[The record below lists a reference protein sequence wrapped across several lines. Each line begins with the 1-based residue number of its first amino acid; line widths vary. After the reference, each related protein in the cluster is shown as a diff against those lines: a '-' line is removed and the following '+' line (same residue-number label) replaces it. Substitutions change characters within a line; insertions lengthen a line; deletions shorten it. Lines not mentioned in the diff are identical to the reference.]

1 MERVPVVLR
10 RPLNRRRVAAVL
22 TMAQNSRKSQDKER
36 EADLTN
42 RVASFLT
49 GFMLLVLVG
58 TACTPQGGGPGTGG
72 AGDADPN
79 GELTTRVAAEPDTID
94 PQKESFVNEIG
105 VTMRVFEGLMTAD
118 VKTGKIVPGAAKDQP
133 KVSSDGKSYTY
144 TVRDGLKYSDGKAV
158 TANDFKYGWVR
169 LCDPATAGEYAF
181 TGYIVVGCEAW
192 NSMDPKKD
200 DPAKL
205 ADAKKALNDAI
216 TVSGN
221 DITFKLTDPA
231 PYFNAIASIWVGAP
245 VREDMVTKGGDK
257 WTEPSTF
264 IGNGPF
270 VLSEWQHQTKMVFTR
285 NTNYRTPTKLAKWT
299 QVFINEPA
307 VAFAAYR
314 NNELDIYGV
323 TGEDLRT
330 IEADNDLKS
339 QVKDGPDGCS
349 YYIGFNNRKEPFN
362 DKNVRVA
369 FAKSFDRDAYIKD
382 IEKIGQPST
391 SFISPGLP
399 GHDDGDTF
407 QKFDVSAAKAAL
419 AQAGPTA
426 QAALG
431 NLKITYSSNAR
442 TKTRLEWFQ
451 QQWKTNLNVNVTL
464 DPVDSTTYTQ
474 LVKKPETLP
483 LMFYLG
489 WCPDYYDQQDWL
501 TTVFSSKAS
510 SGRVGYNSKQF
521 DDLVFAADKEPD
533 QKKRDDM
540 YQQASRLLSQDA
552 AVGFVYYGA
561 AKILQ
566 KPWVRNYYITALGF
580 ETARFVDVFVTKR
593 S

>member
-1 MERVPVVLR
+1 LTQSRNR
-10 RPLNRRRVAAVL
+10 IWPLLALVTLLSLVVAA
-22 TMAQNSRKSQDKER
+22 
-36 EADLTN
+36 
-42 RVASFLT
+42 
-49 GFMLLVLVG
+49 
-58 TACTPQGGGPGTGG
+58 CTQQGGGPTG
-72 AGDADPN
+72 AGADADPN

-118 VKTGKIVPGAAKDQP
+118 VKTGNIIPGAAKDQP
-133 KVSSDGKSYTY
+133 KVSADGKQYTY
-144 TVRDGLKYSDGKAV
+144 TLKDGLKYSDGQPV
-158 TANDFKYGWVR
+158 TAKDFQFGWQR

-181 TGYIVVGCEAW
+181 TGYIVAGCEDW
-192 NSMDPKKD
+192 NSMDAKAD

-205 ADAKKALNDAI
+205 AAAKATFLNNVK
-216 TVSGN
+216 VSGN
-221 DITFKLTDPA
+221 DITFTLTDPA

-270 VLSEWQHQTKMVFTR
+270 VLSEWQHNTKMVFTR

-299 QVFINEPA
+299 QVFINEGA

-314 NNELDIYGV
+314 NNEIDIHGV
-323 TGEDLRT
+323 AAEDLRS
-330 IEADNDLKS
+330 IDADADLKK
-339 QVKDGPDGCS
+339 QVVDGPDGCS
-349 YYIGFNNRKEPFN
+349 FYIGFNNRKAPFN

-369 FAKSFDRDAYIKD
+369 FAKSFDRVSYIND
-382 IEKIGQPST
+382 VEKIGAPST

-407 QKFDVSAAKAAL
+407 QKFDVAAAKASF
-419 AQAGPTA
+419 AQATPASTA
-426 QAALG
+426 AMAD
-431 NLKITYSSNAR
+431 LKITYSSNAR

-451 QQWKTNLNVNVTL
+451 QQWKTNLGVNVAL

-474 LVKKPETLP
+474 LVKSADTLP
-483 LMFYLG
+483 LMFFLG

-501 TTVFSSKAS
+501 TTVFSSRAS
-510 SGRVGYNSKQF
+510 SGRVGYNSKAF
-521 DDLVFAADKEPD
+521 DDLVFAADKESDP
-533 QKKRDDM
+533 KKRNDM

-552 AVGFVYYGA
+552 AVAFTYYGA
-561 AKILQ
+561 AKLLI
-566 KPWVRNYYITALGF
+566 KPWVKDYYITALGF
-580 ETARFVDVFVTKR
+580 ETKRYTDVYVTKKT
-593 S
+593 